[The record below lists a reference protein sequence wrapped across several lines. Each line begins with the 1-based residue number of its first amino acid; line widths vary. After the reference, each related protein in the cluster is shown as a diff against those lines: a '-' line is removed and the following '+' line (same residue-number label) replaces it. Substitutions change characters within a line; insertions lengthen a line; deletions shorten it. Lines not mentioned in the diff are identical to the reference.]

1 MIVVADTSVLLNL
14 CRVAEEDLLW
24 QLYGTVA
31 APQSVRDEFE
41 RACISYPRFSRLAF
55 PNFIQ
60 IHPPGSSLQ
69 KWLPG
74 ASLDPGESDA
84 IALVID
90 LKADLLLI
98 DERKG
103 RQVAAELGLCFSGI
117 LGVLIQAKNRGLV
130 SDVRTVL
137 RRLREE
143 AGFFLSEKHLQD
155 ALRLAGESQ
164 S

>member
-1 MIVVADTSVLLNL
+1 M
-14 CRVAEEDLLW
+14 
-24 QLYGTVA
+24 
-31 APQSVRDEFE
+31 P
-41 RACISYPRFSRLAF
+41 
-55 PNFIQ
+55 
-60 IHPPGSSLQ
+60 
-69 KWLPG
+69 
-74 ASLDPGESDA
+74 
-84 IALVID
+84 
-90 LKADLLLI
+90 DLLLI

-130 SDVRTVL
+130 SDVRAVL